1 MTVEL
6 VQKFCL
12 SFAHATE
19 NLQWGD
25 AVCFKIR
32 GKLFAVL
39 NLGLVPPHLLFKC
52 TPETFVELT
61 EREGI
66 TAAPYLGRY
75 NWVSLEGME
84 AVPWRE
90 LQELL
95 KESYAMVAAK
105 AKVGRINKKKR
116 RTLVRTVRKER

>member
-1 MTVEL
+1 M
-6 VQKFCL
+6 
-12 SFAHATE
+12 
-19 NLQWGD
+19 
-25 AVCFKIR
+25 
-32 GKLFAVL
+32 
-39 NLGLVPPHLLFKC
+39 
-52 TPETFVELT
+52 

-95 KESYAMVAAK
+95 RESYAMVAAK
-105 AKVGRINKKKR
+105 AKVGRINKNKKKR
-116 RTLVRTVRKER
+116 RTSARTVRKE